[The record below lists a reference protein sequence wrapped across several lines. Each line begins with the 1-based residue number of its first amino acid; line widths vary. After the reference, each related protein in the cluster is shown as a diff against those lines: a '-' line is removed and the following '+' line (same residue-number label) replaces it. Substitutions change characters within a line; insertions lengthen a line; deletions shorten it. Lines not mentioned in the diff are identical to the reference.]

1 MQVYSQGQPMPIQV
15 YFPEKLQTS
24 CRLFVYWEPVPVLGV
39 VVLPQVCVKKHLKR
53 ALCPPRCVSAV
64 AALAL
69 SGEVRYPIRRS
80 YPRLCHPIC
89 GLGSCGAAGFLG
101 FAA

>member
-53 ALCPPRCVSAV
+53 ALCPPPLRFGRGCFGFERRGAVSDQEI
-64 AALAL
+64 L
-69 SGEVRYPIRRS
+69 SQAMPSDLRARKLRS
-80 YPRLCHPIC
+80 
-89 GLGSCGAAGFLG
+89 S
-101 FAA
+101 